1 MASHGTPPM
10 ITEVLRTPL
19 PLPSCPLMADSAI
32 PKAVSPIHDL
42 RAREFDIM
50 TPIEVQVRPQGA
62 VRRSLA
68 LHSSGTLE
76 WPASGFRDDRQRGTM
91 DMHLAGLIAFAGV
104 CAALL
109 LGWLP

>member
-1 MASHGTPPM
+1 M

-50 TPIEVQVRPQGA
+50 TPIEVEVRPERTI
-62 VRRSLA
+62 RRRLT
-68 LHSSGTLE
+68 LDSSGTLE
-76 WPASGFRDDRQRGTM
+76 WPASGFRDDRHRLKQGGEAEVARVFE
-91 DMHLAGLIAFAGV
+91 DARLAAQT
-104 CAALL
+104 LL
-109 LGWLP
+109 TPAEGSVQ